1 MRPQEKV
8 NLLKTG
14 VFVTVLLFILGV
26 FVFTLGAEQS
36 IFESKLHVK
45 FKTKNA
51 ENLKLGAM
59 VHLKGLKIGSV
70 ESIKF
75 ITVSEME
82 ITLVV
87 LEEHA
92 KWIKTDSIIT
102 FKTAGVLGD
111 KYVEIS
117 GGTDQAESVKD
128 YAYIEQEKSVD
139 MKDLLTKGGNIMT
152 TSEQLMTKL
161 NDLLVNVDSKS
172 LGHTIKNLESS
183 TQNLNRVLAEIDAK
197 KINQSMTNLA
207 NVTER
212 IQKGP
217 GTLHSLIYDDSAH
230 EDLKVLLGGAQRSS
244 VLKFF
249 IRESIKKAEEANKK

>member
-1 MRPQEKV
+1 MRPQEKE

-36 IFESKLHVK
+36 IFEKKLHVK

-51 ENLKLGAM
+51 ENLKIGAM

-70 ESIKF
+70 ESIQF
-75 ITVSEME
+75 ITVDEME
-82 ITLVV
+82 ITLEV
-87 LEEHA
+87 LQENA
-92 KWIKTDSIIT
+92 KWIKKDSLIS
-102 FKTAGVLGD
+102 FKNAGVLGD
-111 KYVEIS
+111 KYVEIN
-117 GGTDQAESVKD
+117 GGTENSPSINDNEF
-128 YAYIEQEKSVD
+128 IEQEKSVD
-139 MKDLLTKGGNIMT
+139 MKDLLAKGGNIMT
-152 TSEQLMTKL
+152 TSEQLMSKL
-161 NDLLVNVDSKS
+161 NDLLVHVDSKS
-172 LGHTIKNLESS
+172 LGHTIKNLENS
-183 TQNLNRVLAEIDAK
+183 TQNLNKVLAELDAK